1 MSPTSI
7 TAALWKEATHVAVHL
22 RAYTA
27 FAFKILEIKAGKVR
41 LNTYWTYPTFVSR
54 MIQEIKDKILNT
66 FGFHNFKDLSFKI
79 KALNI
84 SYQPHNLIAQF
95 HGV

>member
-41 LNTYWTYPTFVSR
+41 LNTY
-54 MIQEIKDKILNT
+54 
-66 FGFHNFKDLSFKI
+66 
-79 KALNI
+79 
-84 SYQPHNLIAQF
+84 
-95 HGV
+95 